1 MRSLETTDRARTI
14 ARAFAMMSEAID
26 EFRHRHAQQLT
37 DAQRES
43 LLDEAVRL
51 DDYSDAFTAEAIA
64 KTLDSLKDDVD
75 NLAAA
80 AEQAAAALA
89 KVKAIE
95 KITGIT
101 AAALALGASIA
112 AGDLGGIGS
121 SVKDLVSAVQG
132 PLAANQAKTQGPGA
146 SADNT

>member
-1 MRSLETTDRARTI
+1 MRSLETADRARTI

>member
-1 MRSLETTDRARTI
+1 MRSLETADRARTI

-80 AEQAAAALA
+80 AEEAAAALA

>member
-1 MRSLETTDRARTI
+1 MRSLETADRARTI

-37 DAQRES
+37 NAQRES

>member
-1 MRSLETTDRARTI
+1 MRSLETADRARTI

-80 AEQAAAALA
+80 AEEAAAALA

-132 PLAANQAKTQGPGA
+132 PPAANQTKTQGPGA
-146 SADNT
+146 DNT

>member
-1 MRSLETTDRARTI
+1 MRSLETADRARTI

-80 AEQAAAALA
+80 AERAAAALA

-121 SVKDLVSAVQG
+121 SVRDLVSTIQG
-132 PLAANQAKTQGPGA
+132 PPAANQAKTQSPGA
-146 SADNT
+146 SANNT